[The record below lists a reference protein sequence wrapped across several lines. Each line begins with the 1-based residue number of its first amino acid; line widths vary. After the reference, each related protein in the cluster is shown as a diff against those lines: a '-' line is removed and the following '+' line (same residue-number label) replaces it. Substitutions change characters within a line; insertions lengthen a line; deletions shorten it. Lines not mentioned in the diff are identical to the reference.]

1 MPIHRL
7 ASLTIAG
14 AAMVLTVVGC
24 GSTAPQAPSASVTPS
39 DDAGAGADAP
49 GSVTPAEAGIVED
62 PDPDPVLT
70 DADRTALRALSPAK
84 LPVPKEDKSNA
95 KADDPQAALLG
106 QKLFFD
112 SRFSGALLDGDND
125 GSMNALG
132 NKGDAGKV
140 ACAGCHLPQA
150 DFSDARTIRHQISLG
165 AGWGTRRAPSILDV
179 GQSPLIMW
187 DGRRDSLYS
196 QVFGPLESAVEWN
209 SSRLYAVAQV
219 FANYK
224 AEYEAV
230 FGPLPPLDDH
240 QRFPVLTA
248 SQTGCLKLDAYNAC
262 TGKMRGAPGDGAEYD
277 GMAIP
282 DQTAVTRVWVNVG
295 KAIGA
300 YERLL
305 SCGQGKLDKW
315 MQGDASAFGR
325 AEQRGAALFVGKG
338 RCVDCHGGPFLSD
351 EKFHN
356 VGLKPEV
363 VATVFLD
370 ADDPGASKGLALAQ
384 MDTLNVAG
392 PFSDGNDGR
401 LPATLGPELEGA
413 FRTPRLRCV
422 SKRPSFMH
430 TGQILSLDD
439 VLAFFARGG
448 DGYGYPGKNELT
460 NVNLTPRERSDLV
473 AFLKTLDGPG
483 PAAPLLASP

>member
-1 MPIHRL
+1 MMLLRRFAP
-7 ASLTIAG
+7 LTAG
-14 AAMVLTVVGC
+14 AAVLLTVVGC
-24 GSTAPQAPSASVTPS
+24 GSTSPQAPLQATPG
-39 DDAGAGADAP
+39 DDAGTASDAAGNL
-49 GSVTPAEAGIVED
+49 TPDDTGVAED
-62 PDPDPVLT
+62 PDPDPVLG
-70 DADRTALRALSPAK
+70 DAVMTALRALSPAK
-84 LPVPKEDKSNA
+84 LPAPKPDKSNA
-95 KADDPQAALLG
+95 KADDPAAALLG

-125 GSMNALG
+125 GTPNALG
-132 NKGDAGKV
+132 NKGDTGKV
-140 ACAGCHLPQA
+140 ACAGCHLPQSE
-150 DFSDARTIRHQISLG
+150 FSDSRTIRHQISLG

-179 GQSPLIMW
+179 GQSTLIMW

-209 SSRLYAVAQV
+209 SSRLFAVAQV

-224 AEYEAV
+224 AEYEGV
-230 FGPLPPLDDH
+230 FGALPPLNDH
-240 QRFPVLTA
+240 QRFPALTA
-248 SQTGCLKLDAYNAC
+248 AQSGCLKLDAYNAC

-277 GMAIP
+277 GMTAA
-282 DQTAVTRVWVNVG
+282 DQTLVTRVWVNVG

-305 SCGQGKLDKW
+305 SCGQGKFDGW
-315 MQGDASAFGR
+315 IQGDATALGR

-338 RCVDCHGGPFLSD
+338 RCVDCHSGPFLSD

-370 ADDPGASKGLALAQ
+370 ADDPGASKGLVQAN
-384 MDTLNVAG
+384 MDALNVAG
-392 PFSDGNDGR
+392 AFSDGNDGR
-401 LPATLGPELEGA
+401 LPAMVGPEYEGT

-430 TGQILSLDD
+430 TGQVGSLDD
-439 VLAFFARGG
+439 VMAFFGRGG

-460 NVNLTPRERSDLV
+460 AINLSPRERSDLV

-483 PAAPLLASP
+483 PAAALRAPP